1 MKTHTHKRF
10 LLFVYSDYYP
20 QGGMDDLEGNF
31 DKAIEAVE
39 AIGKITRNFD
49 NAVIYDRV
57 EGLSFTEREYL
68 LGKTIYTDDYYV
80 DNY

>member
-20 QGGMDDLEGNF
+20 GGGMVVLEETY

-39 AIGKITRNFD
+39 AIENITRYFD
-49 NAVIYDRV
+49 TAIIYDRI
-57 EGLSFTEREYL
+57 EGLSFSKREYL
-68 LGKTIYTDDYYV
+68 AGKTIYTHADYE
-80 DNY
+80 D

>member
-20 QGGMDDLEGNF
+20 GGGMDDLEETY

-39 AIGKITRNFD
+39 AIENITRYFD
-49 NAVIYDRV
+49 TAIIYDRI
-57 EGLSFTEREYL
+57 EGLFFSKREYL
-68 LGKTIYTDDYYV
+68 AGKTIYTHADYE
-80 DNY
+80 D

>member
-20 QGGMDDLEGNF
+20 GGGMDDLEETY

-39 AIGKITRNFD
+39 AIGNITRYFD
-49 NAVIYDRV
+49 TAIIYDRI
-57 EGLSFTEREYL
+57 EGLSFSKREYL
-68 LGKTIYTDDYYV
+68 AGKTIYTHADHED
-80 DNY
+80 

>member
-10 LLFVYSDYYP
+10 LLFIYSDYYP
-20 QGGMDDLEGNF
+20 EGGIDDLEGTF

-39 AIGKITRNFD
+39 AIGKITRHFD

-57 EGLSFTEREYL
+57 EGLSFSEREYL
-68 LGKTIYTDDYYV
+68 TRKTIYTHADYE
-80 DNY
+80 D

>member
-20 QGGMDDLEGNF
+20 GGGMDDLEETY

-39 AIGKITRNFD
+39 AIGNITRYFD
-49 NAVIYDRV
+49 TAIIYDRI
-57 EGLSFTEREYL
+57 EGLSFSKREYL
-68 LGKTIYTDDYYV
+68 AGKTIYTHADYE
-80 DNY
+80 D

>member
-20 QGGMDDLEGNF
+20 GGGMDDLEETY

-39 AIGKITRNFD
+39 AIENITRYFD
-49 NAVIYDRV
+49 TAIIYDRI
-57 EGLSFTEREYL
+57 EGLSFSKREYL
-68 LGKTIYTDDYYV
+68 AGKTIYTHADYE
-80 DNY
+80 D